1 MANELADHS
10 DAVRGGDMASAG
22 QVGPR
27 ELVGRDAEL
36 ARLAAL
42 IDPAPREGQVLVVL
56 GDAGMGKT
64 VLLADVARRAASAGM
79 RVLSVTGR
87 ESESDLA
94 YAGLHQLLRP
104 VLARVYALPGRQASA
119 LLAALGLT
127 ADPVGP
133 DRLLTGIAVLTL
145 LSDLAAGTGVLV
157 VVDDAQWVDRSSLD
171 ALAFAGH
178 RLDTEP
184 VVLVLGVRGS
194 APPAGFDRDVPE
206 LPLNP
211 LPPSEAGRLLDQQS
225 RPPRGRARRQVLTQA
240 AGNPMALIELARVIA
255 ADPAVGR
262 RWDAEPLPL
271 TDRLA
276 AILAHRFST
285 LPEPTRA
292 ALLLAAVAD
301 GPDLSAAAGGTAGL
315 EAGALAPAE
324 ELGLVKVDQA
334 GLHFSHPLVRS
345 AIYHSAPFA
354 ERAAA
359 HRRMADALHD
369 QPDRRAWHLAAAA
382 LRPDA
387 RVASLLEE
395 TAAQAQRR
403 GGAAAAARALERSAE
418 LSPDR
423 GEQARRLAAAA
434 SAAVPTGQAD
444 WVQDL
449 AARAIAVTADPAL
462 QLAARHVAGWALT
475 WSNQRNAALAALISV
490 AEEASPDLPA
500 LAWDALAT
508 AATVAH
514 QSGASADRQAVSR
527 TLGRLLEQQ
536 GRLPSGDPDVPAGT
550 EAFWL
555 WIRACTDPFGSR
567 KQIVP
572 RLHRLASS
580 RLEEPM
586 LSGVGATAW
595 ILDESGLAVEL
606 LSEATRRL
614 RAPGIRGSSG
624 ASLTALGWAY
634 LDTGRWDDALTVA
647 AEASDLA
654 EAYQMDMVAAA
665 AGLTAATV
673 LALRADA
680 DAARARAARAL
691 ASIDPA
697 ESGLVAARA
706 RRVFGIAASG
716 DGAHVMAY
724 AQLRQM
730 FGPDGTPVHPLV
742 SYLGLGDLAAAAVRA
757 DRRIEARDVLERAL
771 DRLAGTPSPRLEQI
785 LARARGI
792 LAGPAEAGAH
802 FGKALS
808 DPEGDRWPFE
818 RAQLQLD
825 YAEWMRRRR
834 RINEAK
840 SLLIAALET
849 FRGLQAKAWAQRAEA
864 ELRASGVSVSAS
876 HSAPAALAELTP
888 QQREIVFLAG
898 SGLSNREIADRL
910 FLSPRTVASHLY
922 RSYPKLGISGRHQ
935 LHELISGVGAPP
947 EAGPGR

>member
-1 MANELADHS
+1 
-10 DAVRGGDMASAG
+10 MASAG
-22 QVGPR
+22 QAGPR

-36 ARLAAL
+36 ARLRAL
-42 IDPAPREGQVLVVL
+42 VDPAADESRVLVVL
-56 GDAGMGKT
+56 GDAGMGKS
-64 VLLADVARRAASAGM
+64 VLLADVARRAGSTGM

-87 ESESDLA
+87 ESESNLA
-94 YAGLHQLLRP
+94 FAGLHQLLRP
-104 VLARVYALPGRQASA
+104 VLASASGLPDRQASA
-119 LLAALGLT
+119 LLGALGL
-127 ADPVGP
+127 APDPVGP

-145 LSDLAAGTGVLV
+145 LSDLSEECPVLV
-157 VVDDAQWVDRSSLD
+157 VVDDAHWLDRSSLE
-171 ALAFAGH
+171 ALAFAGR
-178 RLDTEP
+178 RLDSEP
-184 VVLVLGVRGS
+184 VVLALGVRGS

-206 LPLNP
+206 LHLKPLA
-211 LPPSEAGRLLDQQS
+211 PSQASRLLDHEP
-225 RPPRGRARRQVLTQA
+225 RPPRGRARRQVLAQA
-240 AGNPMALIELARVIA
+240 AGNPMALIELARAIA
-255 ADPAVGR
+255 ADPTAGR

-285 LPEPTRA
+285 LPDPTRA

-301 GPDLSAAAGGTAGL
+301 GPDLSAAAGGTSGL
-315 EAGALAPAE
+315 EARALVPAE
-324 ELGLVKVDQA
+324 ELGLIKVDQTSMQ
-334 GLHFSHPLVRS
+334 FSHPLVRS

-354 ERAAA
+354 DRAAA
-359 HRRMADALHD
+359 HRRMADTLND

-382 LRPDA
+382 LQPDA

-403 GGAAAAARALERSAE
+403 GGAAAAALALERSAE
-418 LSPDR
+418 LSPGR
-423 GEQARRLAAAA
+423 EEQARRLVAAA

-462 QLAARHVAGWALT
+462 QLAARHAAGWALT
-475 WSNQRNAALAALISV
+475 WSNQQTAALSVLISV
-490 AEEASPDLPA
+490 AREASPDLPA

-508 AATVAH
+508 AASVAH
-514 QSGASADRQAVSR
+514 QSGVPADRQVVSR
-527 TLGRLLEQQ
+527 TLDHLLARQ
-536 GRLPSGDPDVPAGT
+536 GQLPSDGYGLQAGI

-567 KQIVP
+567 NQVVP
-572 RLHRLASS
+572 HLHRLAGS
-580 RLEEPM
+580 RLEEPS

-606 LSEATRRL
+606 LREAVRRL
-614 RAPGIRGSSG
+614 RAPGVRGSSG

-634 LDTGRWDDALTVA
+634 IDTGRWDDALTAA
-647 AEASDLA
+647 AEAGDLA
-654 EAYQMDMVAAA
+654 EAYQMDMVAASA
-665 AGLTAATV
+665 ALMAATV
-673 LALRADA
+673 LAIRADTA
-680 DAARARAARAL
+680 AARTQAVRAL

-697 ESGLVAARA
+697 ESGLIAARA
-706 RRVFGIAASG
+706 RRVFGIAALN
-716 DGAHVMAY
+716 DGAHVTAY

-730 FGPDGTPVHPLV
+730 FGPDGSPLHPLV

-757 DRRIEARDVLERAL
+757 DRRIEGRDVLERAL
-771 DRLAGTPSPRLEQI
+771 GHLGGTPSPRLEQI

-808 DPEGDRWPFE
+808 DPAGDRWPFE

-840 SLLIAALET
+840 PLLIAALET

-864 ELRASGVSVSAS
+864 ELRACGVSVSAPL
-876 HSAPAALAELTP
+876 SAPAALAELTP

-898 SGLSNREIADRL
+898 SGLTNREIAGRL

-935 LHELISGVGAPP
+935 LRDLIARVGTPP
-947 EAGPGR
+947 EASPGK